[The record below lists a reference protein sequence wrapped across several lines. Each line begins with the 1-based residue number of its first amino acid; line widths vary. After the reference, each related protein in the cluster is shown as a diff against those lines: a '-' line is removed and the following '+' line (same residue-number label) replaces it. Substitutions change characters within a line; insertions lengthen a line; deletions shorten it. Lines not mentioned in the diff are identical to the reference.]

1 MGTFLP
7 AILDRLDDLA
17 NELGDEAV
25 REALDAIRELYDAP
39 KLQVLVAGSTGAG
52 RASVVDALLMTPDL
66 IPQSPLPKAPVS
78 LFVRYAPSE
87 IVQTMGTDG
96 TRSALQPS
104 QLRGLLTGEGARGG
118 RYAGVDIRAPFELL
132 TVCDFRIEALDGDR
146 PEEAWNDVLA
156 ASDVT
161 VLVLNAGAL
170 LSHTEKDFIRNHL
183 AGRYGLQ
190 RVVLV
195 LNQMDRIP
203 ADEHES
209 LLDLVRAFLGPF
221 EGQPAV
227 IETAARES

>member
-132 TVCDFRIEALDGDR
+132 TVCDFRIEALDGTAR
-146 PEEAWNDVLA
+146 RRRGTTYWRRVMSPCSCSMPAP
-156 ASDVT
+156 S
-161 VLVLNAGAL
+161 
-170 LSHTEKDFIRNHL
+170 SHIRK
-183 AGRYGLQ
+183 RTSSET
-190 RVVLV
+190 
-195 LNQMDRIP
+195 ISP
-203 ADEHES
+203 ADTVCS
-209 LLDLVRAFLGPF
+209 AWCSCSTRWIAFPRTSMN
-221 EGQPAV
+221 PSS
-227 IETAARES
+227 TSCARFLAPSRVSRR